1 MATEVLLPQFGM
13 GMQEARILRWLK
25 EVGDAVEEGEPLLE
39 IEAEK
44 AIFLHRSS
52 SLIPSSMSA
61 SEMSAIP

>member
-1 MATEVLLPQFGM
+1 
-13 GMQEARILRWLK
+13 MQEARILRWLK
-25 EVGDAVEEGEPLLE
+25 EVGDAAEEGEPLLE

-52 SLIPSSMSA
+52 SLIPTSMSA